1 VTALAE
7 LIDAVIGVDTHR
19 DTLAAAAVSALGGV
33 LAHLQVPADAGG
45 YRQLME
51 FSNRHAPGARC
62 WAVEG
67 ASNYGAG
74 LTAFLTNQG
83 EQVVEVCR
91 PKRPPRTGARK
102 SDAIDAVRAA
112 REVLSS
118 EHLIHPRSRG
128 DREALRVLM
137 STRASAVVARTR
149 AINHLK
155 ALIVSAPEDLRAPL
169 RTMTSDAQISYC
181 AALRTRPTRDLEY
194 RTTTRVLKCT
204 AQRVLALRAEA
215 NELEA
220 DINQLVTTMAP
231 QLLALP
237 GVGPVS
243 AAQVLISWSHPG
255 RFRSEAAFAMF
266 SGAAPIPASSGRT
279 TRHRLNRS
287 GDRQLNRALH
297 TIVLTRARIDPT
309 TQAYIARRTT
319 EGKTIREIKRALKRS
334 VARQLFKLLETTFQQ
349 PTTANETRQSTYQAP
364 ADTSPDAPRTV
375 SDRPAESSS

>member
-1 VTALAE
+1 MTALAE
-7 LIDAVIGVDTHR
+7 SIDAVIGVDTHR

-33 LAHLQVPADAGG
+33 LAHLQVPADAAG

-51 FSNRHAPGARC
+51 FSDRYAPGARC

-67 ASNYGAG
+67 ASNDGAG
-74 LTAFLTNQG
+74 LTVFLTNHG
-83 EQVVEVCR
+83 EQGVQVCR

-102 SDAIDAVRAA
+102 NEAIDAVRAA
-112 REVLSS
+112 GEALSS
-118 EHLIHPRSRG
+118 EHLSHPRSRG
-128 DREALRVLM
+128 QREALRVLR

-149 AINHLK
+149 AINHLQ
-155 ALIVSAPEDLRAPL
+155 ALIVSVPEDLRAQL
-169 RTMTSDAQISYC
+169 RPMTSDAQITYC
-181 AALRTRPTRDLEY
+181 AALRTRPTRDPGH

-220 DINQLVTTMAP
+220 EINQLVTTMAP
-231 QLLALP
+231 QLLTLP

-266 SGAAPIPASSGRT
+266 SEAAPLPASCGLT

-319 EGKTIREIKRALKRS
+319 EGKTIREIKRGAPPTFRIADPIRS
-334 VARQLFKLLETTFQQ
+334 VPEWMGINVR
-349 PTTANETRQSTYQAP
+349 TAQEIHG
-364 ADTSPDAPRTV
+364 
-375 SDRPAESSS
+375 

>member
-1 VTALAE
+1 MTALAE
-7 LIDAVIGVDTHR
+7 SIDAVIGVDTHR

-33 LAHLQVPADAGG
+33 LAHLQVPADAAG

-51 FSNRHAPGARC
+51 FSDRYAPGARC

-74 LTAFLTNQG
+74 LTAFLTNHG

-102 SDAIDAVRAA
+102 NDAIDAVRAA
-112 REVLSS
+112 REALSS

-128 DREALRVLM
+128 QREALRVLM

-155 ALIVSAPEDLRAPL
+155 ALIVSAPEDLRAQL
-169 RTMTSDAQISYC
+169 RHMTSDAQITYC
-181 AALRTRPTRDLEY
+181 AALRTRPTRDLEH

-220 DINQLVTTMAP
+220 ESINSSPPWHRSCSPCLVLV
-231 QLLALP
+231 QS
-237 GVGPVS
+237 V
-243 AAQVLISWSHPG
+243 
-255 RFRSEAAFAMF
+255 
-266 SGAAPIPASSGRT
+266 
-279 TRHRLNRS
+279 RLRC
-287 GDRQLNRALH
+287 
-297 TIVLTRARIDPT
+297 
-309 TQAYIARRTT
+309 
-319 EGKTIREIKRALKRS
+319 
-334 VARQLFKLLETTFQQ
+334 
-349 PTTANETRQSTYQAP
+349 
-364 ADTSPDAPRTV
+364 
-375 SDRPAESSS
+375 

>member
-1 VTALAE
+1 
-7 LIDAVIGVDTHR
+7 VDSHR
-19 DTLAAAAVSALGGV
+19 DTLAAAAVSAVGGV
-33 LAHLQVPADAGG
+33 LAHLQVPADARG

-51 FSNRHAPGARC
+51 FSNRHGPGVRC

-74 LTAFLTNQG
+74 LTTFLTDQD
-83 EQVVEVCR
+83 EQVVQVCR
-91 PKRPPRTGARK
+91 PQRPPRKGARK

-112 REVLSS
+112 REALSS

-128 DREALRVLM
+128 DREAPRVLM

-155 ALIVSAPEDLRAPL
+155 ALIVSAPEDLRAEL
-169 RTMTSDAQISYC
+169 RTMTSDAQITSC

-204 AQRVLALRAEA
+204 AARVLALRAEA

-220 DINQLVTTMAP
+220 DINQLVTAMAP

-237 GVGPVS
+237 GVGPIS

-266 SGAAPIPASSGRT
+266 SGAAPIPASSGLT

-297 TIVLTRARIDPT
+297 TIVLARARVDPT

-319 EGKTIREIKRALKRS
+319 EGKTIREIKRVLKRS
-334 VARQLFKLLETTFQQ
+334 VARQLFRLLE
-349 PTTANETRQSTYQAP
+349 
-364 ADTSPDAPRTV
+364 PR
-375 SDRPAESSS
+375 SSNQ